1 MNPYDD
7 GERTWTEA
15 TALAAPALLGAAAG
29 LILGDLMSP
38 QARRGAALGV
48 AALGVAT
55 LLPLTIGFAIH
66 LVNGPESKFGA
77 RRRLRK
83 IRDAGGSGF
92 SDEDDGIEG
101 LRAVLSEPLR
111 Q

>member
-1 MNPYDD
+1 MNPDDD

-29 LILGDLMSP
+29 LILGDLT
-38 QARRGAALGV
+38 AIGV

-66 LVNGPESKFGA
+66 LVNGPESKIGA

-83 IRDAGGSGF
+83 IRDAAGGAGF
-92 SDEDDGIEG
+92 ADDGDDISG
-101 LRAVLSEPLR
+101 LRAV
-111 Q
+111 

>member
-1 MNPYDD
+1 MNPDDD
-7 GERTWTEA
+7 GERDWTEA

-29 LILGDLMSP
+29 LILGDMMHSN
-38 QARRGAALGV
+38 ARRGVALAV

-55 LLPLTIGFAIH
+55 LLPLTVGGLVN

-83 IRDAGGSGF
+83 IRDAGAGHNYLDQQLG
-92 SDEDDGIEG
+92 EAGVI
-101 LRAVLSEPLR
+101 
-111 Q
+111 

>member
-1 MNPYDD
+1 MNPDDD

-55 LLPLTIGFAIH
+55 LLPLTIGFAIQ

-83 IRDAGGSGF
+83 IRDAGGSAGF
-92 SDEDDGIEG
+92 SDDDDGIG
-101 LRAVLSEPLR
+101 DLRAV
-111 Q
+111 

>member
-1 MNPYDD
+1 MNPDDD
-7 GERTWTEA
+7 GERDWTEA

-29 LILGDLMSP
+29 LILGDLMNP
-38 QARRGAALGV
+38 NARRGVALGV

-55 LLPLTIGFAIH
+55 LLPLSVGFIVG

-83 IRDAGGSGF
+83 IRDAGVGTGYIGDTL
-92 SDEDDGIEG
+92 DEVGVI
-101 LRAVLSEPLR
+101 
-111 Q
+111 

>member
-1 MNPYDD
+1 MNPDDD

-48 AALGVAT
+48 AALGIAT
-55 LLPLTIGFAIH
+55 LLPLTVGFAIG
-66 LVNGPESKFGA
+66 LVAGPESRIGA

-83 IRDAGGSGF
+83 IRDAGVGAGYA
-92 SDEDDGIEG
+92 DDDDHPGD
-101 LRAVLSEPLR
+101 LRAV
-111 Q
+111 

>member
-1 MNPYDD
+1 MNPDDD
-7 GERTWTEA
+7 GERDWTEA

-29 LILGDLMSP
+29 LILGDLMHSN
-38 QARRGAALGV
+38 ARRGVALAV

-55 LLPLTIGFAIH
+55 LLPLAVGGVVN

-83 IRDAGGSGF
+83 IRDAGVGNGY
-92 SDEDDGIEG
+92 IEEHLG
-101 LRAVLSEPLR
+101 EAV
-111 Q
+111 

>member
-1 MNPYDD
+1 
-7 GERTWTEA
+7 
-15 TALAAPALLGAAAG
+15 LLGAAAG

-48 AALGVAT
+48 AVLGVAT

-77 RRRLRK
+77 NRRLRK
-83 IRDAGGSGF
+83 IRDAGGGAGF
-92 SDEDDGIEG
+92 SDEDDDIEG
-101 LRAVLSEPLR
+101 LRAV
-111 Q
+111 